1 MKRVLLLHTNKE
13 YAISLAEAVES
24 QTTEYEVDV
33 VARVPIHNR
42 IRSLSLDKYD
52 LVQADELLV
61 NGVLACGSSVISG
74 TPFVVSIRGW
84 ADYTNAHG
92 QYGRLRDVSI
102 RFRTRFVLR
111 YASKAIFLSNET
123 LHEFEQRYRVNETA
137 VIGRPIDVEY
147 YRSSTGTTR
156 NLSAD
161 DGKFNLLTV
170 TNLRYKEKFDGVK
183 NTLEGL
189 REPFKR
195 HEKLR
200 YQVAGDGKYLSQ
212 LKQFLAEYPY
222 SDRVDVLGFRSDV
235 PQILARADAFI
246 YLSYLD
252 AYPTVILEAQAAGL
266 PVIGSD
272 TVGVPEVV
280 GDAGI
285 LCQPTPNSVS
295 GTVTQLLEDER
306 LRTELAEKSKKKM
319 ETYNQSCAERHAAVW
334 NDVLD
339 YS

>member
-13 YAISLAEAVES
+13 YALSLAEAVES

-42 IRSLSLDKYD
+42 IKSLSLGEYD

-102 RFRTRFVLR
+102 RLRTKFVLR

-123 LHEFEQRYRVNETA
+123 LQEFEQRYRVNETA

-147 YRSSTGTTR
+147 YQSGTG

-222 SDRVDVLGFRSDV
+222 SDRVDVLGFRSDI
-235 PQILARADAFI
+235 PQVLARADAFI
-246 YLSYLD
+246 YMSYLD
-252 AYPTVILEAQAAGL
+252 AYPTVVLEAQAAGL

-285 LCQPTPNSVS
+285 LCQPTPSSVS
-295 GTVTQLLEDER
+295 DTVTQLLENET
-306 LRTELAEKSKKKM
+306 LRTELAEKSRKKM
-319 ETYNQSCAERHAAVW
+319 ETYNESCAERHAEVW